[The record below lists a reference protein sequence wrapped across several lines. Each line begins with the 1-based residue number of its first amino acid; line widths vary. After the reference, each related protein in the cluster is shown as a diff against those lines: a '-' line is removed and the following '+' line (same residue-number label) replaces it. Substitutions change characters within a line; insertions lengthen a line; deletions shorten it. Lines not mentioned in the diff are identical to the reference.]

1 MDLSGTKVGRYVLV
15 VTAALVVLV
24 AAMIGTR
31 GAWSPGEGAS
41 RFTVPDESVL
51 AVLALYPPRVLV
63 VDPVTL
69 EVAQTIPL
77 RSASIDLDGSEGI
90 IVTAQCGRPGDDSD
104 TVLGVLDLGKGS
116 LDYLETNHLDPEVVC
131 VSGDT
136 AICLNGEVLQH
147 GQAGALLDLPTRS
160 VTSLVLPHG
169 TVAMA
174 GGRESVWLAER
185 VPGDDAD
192 SPDDRLWVF
201 DSDGSPSLVASVPA
215 VAAMDAIGDRVWILH
230 QGEHPSVAVR
240 AQGAGKPALT
250 VALDRV
256 MPEAR
261 RICALETGGF
271 VVSDYDG
278 ADPKDGSGN
287 VLIFDEDGAP
297 THVPEA
303 MPGPTAMA
311 ETPEGLVVVCQASGE
326 LARVDIGTGEVLARE
341 EITSEVGDLVDCV
354 YVLMP

>member
-1 MDLSGTKVGRYVLV
+1 MGTKVGWYVLV
-15 VTAALVVLV
+15 VTAALAVLV
-24 AAMIGTR
+24 AAMIGIK
-31 GAWSPGEGAS
+31 GAWSSGEGAS
-41 RFTVPDESVL
+41 RFTVPDESML

-77 RSASIDLDGSEGI
+77 RSASIDLDGADGI
-90 IVTAQCGRPGDDSD
+90 VVTAQCGRPGDGSD
-104 TVLGVLDLGKGS
+104 TVLGVLDLGEGS
-116 LDYLETNHLDPEVVC
+116 LEYLETDHLDPEVVC

-136 AICLNGEVLQH
+136 AICLNGEVLEH

-160 VTSLVLPHG
+160 VTPLVLPHG

-174 GGRESVWLAER
+174 GGQESVWLAER
-185 VPGDDAD
+185 VPGDDAE
-192 SPDDRLWVF
+192 SLDDRLWVF

-240 AQGAGKPALT
+240 AGRAEKPGLT
-250 VALDRV
+250 VALDQL
-256 MPEAR
+256 MPAAR
-261 RICALETGGF
+261 RICALKAGGF

-278 ADPKDGSGN
+278 ADPKDGSGS

-297 THVPEA
+297 THVAEP
-303 MPGPTAMA
+303 MPGPTVMV

-326 LARVDIGTGEVLARE
+326 LARVDIDTGEVLARK
-341 EITSEVGDLVDCV
+341 EITSEAGDLVDCA
-354 YVLMP
+354 YIPMP